1 MTICVRK
8 PSEAV
13 MRHDPA
19 SGAIIIMLRSLKMYG
34 LAQAVTDLME
44 QGAPAFEAA
53 VPILS
58 QLLKAELAE
67 REVRSIAYHM
77 KAARFPAYKDLSG
90 LDFAASEVNEA
101 TLRQLHKCEF
111 MDGAQNVVLIG
122 GPGTGKT
129 HAATALGVQAVE
141 HHRRKVRFFS
151 AIELVNAL
159 EQEKARGKAGQLA
172 EGLTKLDLVI
182 LDELGYLPF
191 SASGGAMLF
200 NLLSKLYERTSVI
213 ITTNLS
219 FSEWA
224 TVFGDAKMTTAL
236 LDRLTHRCHILETG
250 NDSFRFKAS
259 SAAAARKRKEPSNV
273 LTPA

>member
-1 MTICVRK
+1 
-8 PSEAV
+8 

-53 VPILS
+53 VSILS

-90 LDFAASEVNEA
+90 FDFTSSEINEA

-151 AIELVNAL
+151 TIELVNAL
-159 EQEKARGKAGQLA
+159 EQEKAKGKTGQLA

-191 SASGGAMLF
+191 SASGGALLF
-200 NLLSKLYERTSVI
+200 HLLSKLYERTSIV

-259 SAAAARKRKEPSNV
+259 SAAAARKRKEPSIV

>member
-1 MTICVRK
+1 
-8 PSEAV
+8 

-90 LDFAASEVNEA
+90 FDFTSSEINEA

-151 AIELVNAL
+151 TIELVNAL
-159 EQEKARGKAGQLA
+159 EQEKAKGKTGQLA
-172 EGLTKLDLVI
+172 EGLIKLDLVI

-191 SASGGAMLF
+191 SASGGALLF
-200 NLLSKLYERTSVI
+200 HLLSKLYERTSIV

-259 SAAAARKRKEPSNV
+259 SAAAARKRKEPSIV

>member
-1 MTICVRK
+1 
-8 PSEAV
+8 

-19 SGAIIIMLRSLKMYG
+19 SGAVIIMLRSLKMYG
-34 LAQAVTDLME
+34 MAQAVNDLME
-44 QGAPAFEAA
+44 QGAPAFDAA
-53 VPILS
+53 VPMLA

-77 KAARFPAYKDLSG
+77 KAARFPAYKDISG
-90 LDFAASEVNEA
+90 FDFAASDINEA
-101 TLRQLHKCEF
+101 TVKQLHRCEF
-111 MDGAQNVVLIG
+111 MDGAQNIVLIG

-129 HAATALGVQAVE
+129 HAATALGVQAVG
-141 HHRRKVRFFS
+141 HYRRKVRFFS
-151 AIELVNAL
+151 TIELVNGL
-159 EQEKARGKAGQLA
+159 EQEKTIGKAGKIA
-172 EGLTKLDLVI
+172 ESLTKLDLVI

-191 SASGGAMLF
+191 SASGGALLF
-200 NLLSKLYERTSVI
+200 HLLSKLYERTSVI

-224 TVFGDAKMTTAL
+224 TVFGDGKMTTAL

-259 SAAAARKRKEPSNV
+259 SAAAEKKNKEANHA
-273 LTPA
+273 LTQD

>member
-1 MTICVRK
+1 
-8 PSEAV
+8 

-19 SGAIIIMLRSLKMYG
+19 AAAVVIMLRSLKMYG
-34 LAQAVTDLME
+34 MAQAVTDLTE
-44 QGAPAFEAA
+44 QGAPAFESS

-58 QLLKAELAE
+58 QLLKAEMAE

-90 LDFAASEVNEA
+90 FDFMASEINEA

-111 MDGAQNVVLIG
+111 LDGAQNVVLIG

-129 HAATALGVQAVE
+129 HAATALGVQAIE
-141 HHRRKVRFFS
+141 HHHRKVRFFS
-151 AIELVNAL
+151 TIELVNAL
-159 EQEKARGKAGQLA
+159 EQEKTKGKVGQIA
-172 EGLTKLDLVI
+172 ESLTRLDLVI

-191 SASGGAMLF
+191 SASGGALLF
-200 NLLSKLYERTSVI
+200 RLLSKLYERTSVI

-224 TVFGDAKMTTAL
+224 TVFGDAKMTAAL

-250 NDSFRFKAS
+250 NDSFPFKAS
-259 SAAAARKRKEPSNV
+259 SAVATRKKKEITHA
-273 LTPA
+273 LTPT

>member
-1 MTICVRK
+1 MTACGRRL
-8 PSEAV
+8 PGAT
-13 MRHDPA
+13 MRHNPA
-19 SGAIIIMLRSLKMYG
+19 SAAIVIMLRSLKMHG
-34 LAQAVTDLME
+34 TSQAVTDLIE

-53 VPILS
+53 VPMLS

-77 KAARFPAYKDLSG
+77 KSARFPAYKDLSG
-90 LDFAASEVNEA
+90 FDFATSEINEA
-101 TLRQLHKCEF
+101 TVRQLHRCEF

-129 HAATALGVQAVE
+129 HVATAIGVQAIE

-151 AIELVNAL
+151 TIELVNAL
-159 EQEKARGKAGQLA
+159 EQEKAKGKAGQIA
-172 EGLTKLDLVI
+172 EAMTKLDLVI

-191 SASGGAMLF
+191 SASGGALLF
-200 NLLSKLYERTSVI
+200 HLLSKLYERTSVV

-259 SAAAARKRKEPSNV
+259 SAVAKTKREVTHV

>member
-1 MTICVRK
+1 
-8 PSEAV
+8 

-19 SGAIIIMLRSLKMYG
+19 SAAIVIMLRSLKMFG
-34 LAQAVTDLME
+34 MAQAVTDLME
-44 QGAPAFEAA
+44 QGAPAFDAA
-53 VPILS
+53 VPMLA

-90 LDFAASEVNEA
+90 FTFADSEINEA
-101 TLRQLHKCEF
+101 MVRQLHRCEF
-111 MDGAQNVVLIG
+111 LEDAHNVVLIG

-129 HAATALGVQAVE
+129 HLATALGVQAVE

-151 AIELVNAL
+151 TIELVNAL
-159 EQEKARGKAGQLA
+159 EQEKAKGKAGQLA
-172 EGLTKLDLVI
+172 ESLVRLDLVI

-191 SASGGAMLF
+191 SASGGALLF
-200 NLLSKLYERTSVI
+200 HLLSKLYERTSVV

-219 FSEWA
+219 FSEWS

-259 SAAAARKRKEPSNV
+259 SAAATKRKEDPRP

>member
-1 MTICVRK
+1 
-8 PSEAV
+8 

-34 LAQAVTDLME
+34 LAQAATDLME

-90 LDFAASEVNEA
+90 FDFTSSEINEA

-151 AIELVNAL
+151 TIELVNAL
-159 EQEKARGKAGQLA
+159 EQEKAKGKTGQLA

-191 SASGGAMLF
+191 SASGGALLF
-200 NLLSKLYERTSVI
+200 HLLSKLYERTSVI

-250 NDSFRFKAS
+250 NDSYRFKAS
-259 SAAAARKRKEPSNV
+259 SEAAKKTREEKPI
-273 LTPA
+273 LTNT

>member
-1 MTICVRK
+1 
-8 PSEAV
+8 

-19 SGAIIIMLRSLKMYG
+19 AGAIVIMLRSLKMYG
-34 LAQAVTDLME
+34 MAQAVTDLIA

-53 VPILS
+53 IPMLS

-77 KAARFPAYKDLSG
+77 KSARFPAYKDLSG
-90 LDFAASEVNEA
+90 FDFATSEINEA
-101 TLRQLHKCEF
+101 TVRTLHRCAF
-111 MDGAQNVVLIG
+111 MESAQNVVLIG

-129 HAATALGVQAVE
+129 HVATALGIQAIE

-151 AIELVNAL
+151 TIELVNAL
-159 EQEKARGKAGQLA
+159 EQEKAKGKAGQIA

-191 SASGGAMLF
+191 SASGGALLF
-200 NLLSKLYERTSVI
+200 HLLSKLYERTSVV

-250 NDSFRFKAS
+250 NNSFRFKAS
-259 SAAAARKRKEPSNV
+259 SAAASAAKKKKETTQI

>member
-1 MTICVRK
+1 
-8 PSEAV
+8 

-19 SGAIIIMLRSLKMYG
+19 NAAVVIMLRSLKMYG
-34 LAQAVTDLME
+34 MAQAVADLIE
-44 QGAPAFEAA
+44 QGAPAFDAA
-53 VPILS
+53 VPILH
-58 QLLKAELAE
+58 QLLKAEMAE

-77 KAARFPAYKDLSG
+77 KAARFPAYKDISG
-90 LDFAASEVNEA
+90 YDFAASEINEA
-101 TLRQLHKCEF
+101 TVRQLHRCEF
-111 MDGAQNVVLIG
+111 MDGAHNIVLVG

-129 HAATALGVQAVE
+129 HVATALGVQAIE

-151 AIELVNAL
+151 TIELVNAL
-159 EQEKARGKAGQLA
+159 EQEKAKGKTGQIAETLA
-172 EGLTKLDLVI
+172 RLDLLI

-191 SASGGAMLF
+191 TESGGVLLF
-200 NLLSKLYERTSVI
+200 HLLSKLYERTSVI
-213 ITTNLS
+213 STTNLS

-259 SAAAARKRKEPSNV
+259 SAAAALKRGEKASP
-273 LTPA
+273 LTKACSENHT